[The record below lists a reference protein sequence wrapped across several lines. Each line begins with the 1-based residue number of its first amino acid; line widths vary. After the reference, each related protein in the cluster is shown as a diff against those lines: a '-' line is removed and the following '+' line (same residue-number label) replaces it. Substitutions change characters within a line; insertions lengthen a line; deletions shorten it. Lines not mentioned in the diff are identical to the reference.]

1 MKGVEM
7 MKTLVKYEF
16 LKILRKKSTLIVM
29 AVSLLLT
36 AFLFGLPILQYQTYN
51 ADGVIKGLDGIAY
64 TKEQYS
70 QISVPL
76 TDEYITET
84 IREVQGLFENP
95 DNVGFD
101 GTDQF
106 LIGDAYWND
115 IAPREELLKTIAST
129 YAAPGV
135 TAWYSSLPEV
145 DIANGAN
152 FYQAR
157 EEKIATLLN
166 DSSRGLSDEQKE
178 YWQNMNSQVETPF
191 QYGYYEG
198 WLTINTCF
206 ELLMFAILAVCI
218 VLAPVFSGEYQAG
231 TDAVIL
237 SGKYGKTKLTTA
249 KIIASYLF
257 GLLAFTIHI
266 LVAFG
271 LPLAA
276 FGVDGWN
283 LPMQIA
289 GTTIPYPFTLL
300 QGILVNLGVIYFVL
314 FAMIGLTLLL
324 SSKMRSPYLVLIVLV
339 PVLFIPMFLSANG
352 TTGAYNLILF
362 LLPYYAIQP
371 QFGSYI
377 SYQLGGLVLDAF
389 STRTILYAALTVCLL
404 PFARLG
410 FKKHQVA

>member
-1 MKGVEM
+1 MIV
-7 MKTLVKYEF
+7 
-16 LKILRKKSTLIVM
+16 STR
-29 AVSLLLT
+29 
-36 AFLFGLPILQYQTYN
+36 GGNDKN
-51 ADGVIKGLDGIAY
+51 AC
-64 TKEQYS
+64 
-70 QISVPL
+70 
-76 TDEYITET
+76 
-84 IREVQGLFENP
+84 
-95 DNVGFD
+95 
-101 GTDQF
+101 
-106 LIGDAYWND
+106 
-115 IAPREELLKTIAST
+115 
-129 YAAPGV
+129 
-135 TAWYSSLPEV
+135 
-145 DIANGAN
+145 
-152 FYQAR
+152 
-157 EEKIATLLN
+157 
-166 DSSRGLSDEQKE
+166 
-178 YWQNMNSQVETPF
+178 
-191 QYGYYEG
+191 YEG

-218 VLAPVFSGEYQAG
+218 VLAPVFSGEYQVG

-289 GTTIPYPFTLL
+289 GTTIPYPFTFL

-324 SSKMRSPYLVLIVLV
+324 SSKMKSPYLVLIVLV

-352 TTGAYNLILF
+352 TTGTYNLTLF

>member
-29 AVSLLLT
+29 AASLLLT

-64 TKEQYS
+64 TKDQYLR
-70 QISVPL
+70 ISVPL
-76 TDEYITET
+76 ADEYITEI
-84 IREVQGLFENP
+84 IREVQELFENP

-106 LIGDAYWND
+106 LIGDAYWNG

-135 TAWYSSLPEV
+135 TAWYSSLPEL
-145 DIANGAN
+145 DITNGAN

-157 EEKIATLLN
+157 EAKIATLLN

-178 YWQNMNSQVETPF
+178 YWQNINSQVETPF

-257 GLLAFTIHI
+257 GLFAFTIHI

-271 LPLAA
+271 LPLVA

-289 GTTIPYPFTLL
+289 GTSIPYPFTFL

-314 FAMIGLTLLL
+314 FAIIGLTLLL

-352 TTGAYNLILF
+352 TTGAYNLTLF
-362 LLPYYAIQP
+362 LLPYYAVQP

-377 SYQLGGLVLDAF
+377 SYQLGSLVLDAF
-389 STRTILYAALTVCLL
+389 STRTILYAVLTVCML
-404 PFARLG
+404 PLAKRG
-410 FKKHQVA
+410 FKKHQVS

>member
-1 MKGVEM
+1 

-29 AVSLLLT
+29 AASLLLT

-64 TKEQYS
+64 TKDQYS

-76 TDEYITET
+76 ADEYITKT
-84 IREVQGLFENP
+84 IREVQELFENP
-95 DNVGFD
+95 DNVGSD

-106 LIGDAYWND
+106 LIGDAYWNG

-135 TAWYSSLPEV
+135 TAWYSSLPELN
-145 DIANGAN
+145 ITNGAN
-152 FYQAR
+152 FYQTR
-157 EEKIATLLN
+157 EAKIATLLN

-178 YWQNMNSQVETPF
+178 YWQNINSQVETPF

-237 SGKYGKTKLTTA
+237 AGKYGKTKLTTA

-257 GLLAFTIHI
+257 GLFAFTIHI

-271 LPLAA
+271 LPLVA

-289 GTTIPYPFTLL
+289 GTSIPYPFTFL

-314 FAMIGLTLLL
+314 FAIIGLTLLL

-352 TTGAYNLILF
+352 TTGAYNLTLF
-362 LLPYYAIQP
+362 LFPYYAVQP

-377 SYQLGGLVLDAF
+377 SYQLGSLVLDAF
-389 STRTILYAALTVCLL
+389 STRTILYAVLTVCML
-404 PFARLG
+404 PLAKRG
-410 FKKHQVA
+410 FKKHQVS